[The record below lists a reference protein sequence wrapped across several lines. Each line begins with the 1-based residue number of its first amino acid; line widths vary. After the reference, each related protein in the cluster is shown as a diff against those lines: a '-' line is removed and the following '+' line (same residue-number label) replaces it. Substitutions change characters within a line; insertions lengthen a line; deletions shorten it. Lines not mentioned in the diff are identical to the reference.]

1 LAAAFC
7 ALTSP
12 TIRGAGGRPPGLE
25 RQSATAR
32 PEPTGTAK
40 LVVQVVAADTGT
52 PVKNARVRVSG
63 ITVSVAPARPPGALV
78 PSASISTTV
87 DGVPTRD
94 GASAPPRIQKDGR
107 TDRSGNAGFTE
118 LPAGRYGVNVDP
130 PAAFVRS
137 ASAPIAQVADGGTA
151 TIVVRLERG
160 GVITGRVFDEDGE
173 PVSGAMVQA
182 FRHVSS
188 GAAMREAGAGSSQS
202 TNDIGQFRVWG
213 LPPGDY
219 VVSALLSAQTLSS
232 ATSHVTDGFLPTFY
246 PGVAAYDGARPIIVK
261 AGQET
266 GGLDFQMVQGRL
278 GLVSG
283 RATDSAG
290 NPLTSGA
297 TTSASLLLTSRGP
310 TPGFGRSANLQPD
323 GSFVVTN
330 VPPGDY
336 YLSAAR
342 MRFDSPSAPREGA
355 YVPVSVNG
363 DEVTVNIQTNVGA
376 IISGHVVVEGAA
388 TASQAGAPGSDP
400 RPAQTMVLLTSAPP
414 GRHLPGFAA
423 PPVTRG
429 RPDGTFTLTGVRGS
443 VHVGAT
449 HGRAALKAVRR
460 GGSDISGEPLELL
473 GTERINDIVI
483 IMTEETGRI
492 DGVVNDAGGQAVA
505 GAPVVIFPDDP
516 SRWADGSPLIR
527 QTRSGAAGVA
537 GAAQPGAADYPPV
550 GAAGAPRVAGAFST
564 GLLPAGRYAVVAL
577 PPDTPGMTPDRESV
591 TRWRES
597 AKVVTVEVGQTT
609 TVQLTPIKWTEYRP
623 SRTGDG
629 PAGDADVAG
638 QPASSP

>member
-1 LAAAFC
+1 MRGRCVPTIIPRVLAVLGLATAFC
-7 ALTSP
+7 ALASP
-12 TIRGAGGRPPGLE
+12 TIRGAGGRLPGLE

-32 PEPTGTAK
+32 PMPTGTAT

-63 ITVSVAPARPPGALV
+63 ITASAAPARPPGALV
-78 PSASISTTV
+78 PSASISMTG

-182 FRHVSS
+182 FRHVST
-188 GAAMREAGAGSSQS
+188 GGAMREAGAGSSQS

-219 VVSALLSAQTLSS
+219 VVSALLSAQIMSS
-232 ATSHVTDGFLPTFY
+232 AASHVTDGFLPTFY
-246 PGVAAYDGARPIIVK
+246 PGVAAYDGARPIVVK

-266 GGLDFQMVQGRL
+266 GGLDFPLVQGRL

-297 TTSASLLLTSRGP
+297 TTSASLSLTSRGP
-310 TPGFGRSANLQPD
+310 RPGFSGRSANLQPD

-342 MRFDSPSAPREGA
+342 MRFDSPTAPREGA

-376 IISGHVVVEGAA
+376 IISGHVEVEGAA

-400 RPAQTMVLLTSAPP
+400 RPAQTMVLLTSAAP
-414 GRHLPGFAA
+414 GQYLPGFAA
-423 PPVTRG
+423 PQSQPV

-443 VHVGAT
+443 VHVGAIR
-449 HGRAALKAVRR
+449 GRTALKTVRR

-473 GTERINDIVI
+473 GTERISDIVI
-483 IMTEETGRI
+483 VMTEETGRI

-516 SRWADGSPLIR
+516 SRWAAGSPFVR
-527 QTRSGAAGVA
+527 QTRSVAAGVA
-537 GAAQPGAADYPPV
+537 GAAQPGAAGYPPV
-550 GAAGAPRVAGAFST
+550 GAAGAPGVAGAFST

-577 PPDTPGMTPDRESV
+577 PPDTPYMTPDRESV

-597 AKVVTVEVGQTT
+597 AKMVTVEVGQTA
-609 TVQLTPIKWTEYRP
+609 TVQITPIR
-623 SRTGDG
+623 
-629 PAGDADVAG
+629 
-638 QPASSP
+638 